1 MSALSDTL
9 SVSVCPM
16 NWHNETMKIS
26 DESIEEIDEALAHLS
41 DGIRHAETFRKQYL
55 LDLIDQ
61 MLDAKLELIK

>member
-9 SVSVCPM
+9 SVSVCRM
-16 NWHNETMKIS
+16 QWHNKTMKIS

-41 DGIRHAETFRKQYL
+41 DGVRKAEDFRKQYL

>member
-1 MSALSDTL
+1 MSVLSDTL
-9 SVSVCPM
+9 SVSVCRM
-16 NWHNETMKIS
+16 QWHNKTMKIS

-41 DGIRHAETFRKQYL
+41 DGVRKAEDFRKQYL

>member
-9 SVSVCPM
+9 SVSVCSM
-16 NWHNETMKIS
+16 QWHNKTMKIS

-41 DGIRHAETFRKQYL
+41 DGVRKAEDFRKQYL

>member
-1 MSALSDTL
+1 MSALSATL
-9 SVSVCPM
+9 SVSVCRM
-16 NWHNETMKIS
+16 QWHNKTMKIS

-41 DGIRHAETFRKQYL
+41 DGVRNAENFRKQYL